1 MKDFK
6 NKVDSLTDKKATRIP
21 ATAQASRGRACSLNI
36 VCAKNN
42 RKSITLHKTIAEK
55 LALDSNVYVTVYNT
69 EGCIVLSPV
78 AIDQNSVAYKFS
90 NTISFII
97 YNAALVQFLAEI
109 FELDYTQRTSISFRD
124 IEFTTIGDTPV
135 AIVTLKKIVSPT
147 TSTEEEEEEDANE
160 IKI

>member
-1 MKDFK
+1 MNDF
-6 NKVDSLTDKKATRIP
+6 NNMVNCLTDKKATHIP
-21 ATAQASRGRACSLNI
+21 TTAQTSRSRACSLNI

-55 LALDSNVYVTVYNT
+55 LALDSNVYVTVYDT

-78 AIDQNSVAYKFS
+78 AIDQNSVAYRFS

-109 FELDYTQRTSISFRD
+109 FELDYTQKTSISFRD
-124 IEFTTIGDTPV
+124 IEFSDIDDIPV
-135 AIVTLKKIVSPT
+135 AIVTLKKIVPPT
-147 TSTEEEEEEDANE
+147 TSTEEEEDGADEND
-160 IKI
+160 I

>member
-1 MKDFK
+1 MNDF
-6 NKVDSLTDKKATRIP
+6 NNMVNSLTDKKATRIP
-21 ATAQASRGRACSLNI
+21 TTAQTSRSRACSLNI

-55 LALDSNVYVTVYNT
+55 LALDSNVYVTVYDT

-78 AIDQNSVAYKFS
+78 AIDKNSVSYMFS

-124 IEFTTIGDTPV
+124 IEFSDIGDTPV
-135 AIVTLKKIVSPT
+135 AIVTLKKVDT
-147 TSTEEEEEEDANE
+147 KEEINTDENQAQDNS
-160 IKI
+160 

>member
-55 LALDSNVYVTVYNT
+55 LALGYL
-69 EGCIVLSPV
+69 ELR
-78 AIDQNSVAYKFS
+78 
-90 NTISFII
+90 ISQFMKLERFWR
-97 YNAALVQFLAEI
+97 ALVRI
-109 FELDYTQRTSISFRD
+109 FT
-124 IEFTTIGDTPV
+124 
-135 AIVTLKKIVSPT
+135 
-147 TSTEEEEEEDANE
+147 
-160 IKI
+160 

>member
-1 MKDFK
+1 MTTNNNF
-6 NKVDSLTDKKATRIP
+6 NSAIVGKKATKIP
-21 ATAQASRGRACSLNI
+21 ATAQTSRSRACSLNI

-55 LALDSNVYVTVYNT
+55 LALDSNVYVTVYDT

-78 AIDQNSVAYKFS
+78 AIDQNSVAYRFS

-124 IEFTTIGDTPV
+124 IEFSDIGDTPV
-135 AIVTLKKIVSPT
+135 AIVPLKKVDT
-147 TSTEEEEEEDANE
+147 KEEINTDENQAQDNS
-160 IKI
+160 

>member
-1 MKDFK
+1 MNDF
-6 NKVDSLTDKKATRIP
+6 NNMVNSLTDKKATRIP
-21 ATAQASRGRACSLNI
+21 TTAQTSRSRACSLNI

-55 LALDSNVYVTVYNT
+55 LALDSNVYVTVYDT

-78 AIDQNSVAYKFS
+78 AIDQNSVAYRFS

-109 FELDYTQRTSISFRD
+109 FELDYTQKTSISFRD
-124 IEFTTIGDTPV
+124 IEFSDIGGTPV
-135 AIVTLKKIVSPT
+135 AIVTLKKVDT
-147 TSTEEEEEEDANE
+147 KEEINTDENE
-160 IKI
+160 AQDNS